1 MSNLQNSFNFLVD
14 LRLNND
20 RIWFN
25 NNKDY
30 YLGAFRAFEEFIN
43 EMIPV
48 IKEFDPE
55 IEVTSAKECLF
66 RIYKDVRFSANKDPY
81 KTNFGA
87 HIVNGGKKSPF
98 AGYYIHFEPDNSFIG
113 GGIYMPQPD
122 ILLKLRTYILNHG
135 EEFLSIIDSEIFK
148 RAFGTLM
155 DEKLKTAP
163 RGFPKDHPHISLTY
177 YKSYAVGHNISNEM
191 WFESDQIDKFAEI
204 FKIQHGFNSFLNN
217 ALK

>member
-1 MSNLQNSFNFLVD
+1 MANLQQSFNFLVD

-30 YLGAFRAFEEFIN
+30 YQSALGEFESFIN

-48 IKEFDPE
+48 LKSFDAS
-55 IEVTSAKECLF
+55 IDTNSAKECLF

-87 HIVNGGKKSPF
+87 YIVKGGKKSPY
-98 AGYYIHFEPDNSFIG
+98 AGYYIHFEPDSSFIG

-122 ILLKLRTYILNHG
+122 VLLKLRTHVLNHSAK
-135 EEFLSIIDSEIFK
+135 FKKIIYSDKFVS
-148 RAFGTLM
+148 AFGTLM
-155 DEKLKTAP
+155 DEKLKTP
-163 RGFPKDHPHISLTY
+163 PKGFPKDHPDIALTF
-177 YKSYAVGHNISNEM
+177 YKSYAIGNNISNEM
-191 WFESDQIDKFAEI
+191 WFESNLVNKFAEI
-204 FKIQHGFNSFLNN
+204 FKIQFDFNEFLNN